1 MLANGIT
8 LGYKETS
15 SGNTYTD
22 LSGLKEVPELG
33 VEPEKV
39 ENTPLSA
46 EIKQYEMG
54 IGDAGDLSYK
64 FIYDNTANSSY
75 RKLRA
80 LADAKKKVSFEQQF
94 PDGTKFDF
102 DAQCSVKVGGGGVN
116 AAMEFTLSL
125 ALQSQIT
132 VVDPTAAPANLSS
145 K

>member
-33 VEPEKV
+33 VELEKV

-54 IGDAGDLSYK
+54 IGDAGNLSYK

-94 PDGTKFDF
+94 PDGTKFNF

-125 ALQSQIT
+125 ALQSKIT